1 MLNPELELLLESCK
15 SEHTKKQYSYSL
27 KKFFNFVGGQDKL
40 PNDRKEIEDKIIK
53 FIVSLKKEGM
63 SYYGISNY
71 IVPIKSYYAINDI
84 TLNLKKI
91 GKFMPECKRAK
102 KDKAYEHEEISKLL
116 EIADERCVLLFCY

>member
-40 PNDRKEIEDKIIK
+40 PNDRKEIEDKIIE

-63 SYYGISNY
+63 S
-71 IVPIKSYYAINDI
+71 
-84 TLNLKKI
+84 
-91 GKFMPECKRAK
+91 MPECKRAK